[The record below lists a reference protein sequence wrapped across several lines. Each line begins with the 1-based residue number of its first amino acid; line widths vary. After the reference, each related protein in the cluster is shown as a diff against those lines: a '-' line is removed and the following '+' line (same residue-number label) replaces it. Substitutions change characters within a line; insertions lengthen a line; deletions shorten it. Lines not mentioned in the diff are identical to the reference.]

1 MTKRKR
7 RNHSAS
13 VKAKVAVA
21 AVRGDRTLAE
31 LAEHFDVH
39 PHQIQDWKKQ
49 LVANAETLFGN
60 GGSSAGAENAE
71 RQDPETPR
79 HDRPAD
85 DGEGF
90 CIQSARSRPV
100 SERRTMI
107 QSDQPLPV
115 TRRCELLKVAR
126 STAYCRPG
134 PVSHEDLV
142 LMRLI
147 DEIHLEL
154 PFYGSRRIRDELE
167 TRGHPVNRKRV
178 QRLMRH
184 MGVAALYPKRRTS
197 APERDHKVYPYLLTG
212 VSVER
217 ANQVWAPDICYL
229 PMAKGFLYLV
239 AVMDWLSRRVLSWR
253 VSNTLDREF
262 CVEALEEALARYGAP
277 EIFNTDQGA
286 QFTSEAF
293 TDVLKAHGVAIS
305 MDGKGRW
312 IDNVFIERLWRSVK
326 YEDIYLRAYETPAAL
341 RAGLTRY
348 FDFYNTRRRH
358 TALDR
363 RTPDAVY
370 FEQVAVNTA
379 A

>member
-1 MTKRKR
+1 
-7 RNHSAS
+7 
-13 VKAKVAVA
+13 
-21 AVRGDRTLAE
+21 
-31 LAEHFDVH
+31 
-39 PHQIQDWKKQ
+39 
-49 LVANAETLFGN
+49 
-60 GGSSAGAENAE
+60 
-71 RQDPETPR
+71 
-79 HDRPAD
+79 
-85 DGEGF
+85 
-90 CIQSARSRPV
+90 
-100 SERRTMI
+100 MI

-115 TRRCELLKVAR
+115 TRRCALLKVAR

-197 APERDHKVYPYLLTG
+197 APGRDHKVYPYLLTG

-217 ANQVWAPDICYL
+217 ANQVWATDICYL
-229 PMAKGFLYLV
+229 PMAKGFMYLV

-262 CVEALEEALARYGAP
+262 CVEALKEALARYGAP